1 MWQRAS
7 GPPLVWVT
15 SLMGRPGHYG
25 GLSAQASAWYPLE
38 PSRVVF
44 RSFRGLNHMLSSV
57 CLFGVYDSG
66 PRAVFWINPPIYKY
80 SPKLVEFISLNLY
93 TYVW

>member
-1 MWQRAS
+1 VGLVLGQAAS
-7 GPPLVWVT
+7 LVR
-15 SLMGRPGHYG
+15 RPAHYG
-25 GLSAQASAWYPLE
+25 AQLAHASVWCLME

-44 RSFRGLNHMLSSV
+44 HSFRGLNYLLLSV

-66 PRAVFWINPPIYKY
+66 PRAIFWINPPACKY
-80 SPKLVEFISLNLY
+80 SPKLVEFISLNPY